1 MVRSVRVYL
10 IALVGIS
17 LALASCAF
25 LVVFSSTNEVYKA
38 QLESQTLETAKNLS
52 RSVDLELQRATGIL
66 LALRAS
72 EAAKKGDWEGL
83 AEQAR
88 ATVSN
93 RDTWIIVHDRAGRQ
107 VVNTRLPSGASLPRS
122 PPPEAMWRAFSD
134 GKPRVCDLVRGA
146 IEPSVTC
153 VDMPLTARGAS
164 AYAISMMYS
173 PRAFRDIVT
182 WERVSSGHIASL
194 VDRRGTV
201 IWRNRNPDAFVGK
214 SASGAVLEAVRQNVT
229 SRVAETVS
237 LEGIRVLTALDRSRT
252 SGWTVVVGIPMA
264 QIEAAQTQAYWR
276 SSLVAVIALAVG
288 CLLAAMVARRLANA
302 VTTLT
307 ANVASAGQAEASPTY
322 IKEFDEAA
330 AAITAIEAARADS
343 DRRRQ
348 ILIGELNHRV
358 KNSLAIVQSLAHRTF
373 SNRVSLEESLTA
385 FDGRLGALAAAHNLL
400 TQRSWESAGML
411 QLVKAALV
419 PFCTAERCS
428 VDGPDFE
435 LAAQSAVSVAL
446 ALHELGTNAAKY
458 GALSHEGGHVSVHWR
473 VTGDR
478 LALEWIETGGAEV
491 RKPER
496 EGFGTKLIKR
506 VLATDLKAEVEFD
519 FKPEGLRFHLT
530 ATLPRYQKPVD
541 LGEGVHITSSL
552 AG

>member
-25 LVVFSSTNEVYKA
+25 LIVFSSTNEIYKA
-38 QLESQTLETAKNLS
+38 QLETQTLETARSLS

-72 EAAKKGDWEGL
+72 GAVKERDWVAL
-83 AEQAR
+83 DAQAR
-88 ATVSN
+88 ATLSSP
-93 RDTWIIVHDRAGRQ
+93 DTWIVVHDRSGQQ
-107 VVNTRLPSGASLPRS
+107 VVNTRLVPGTSLPKA
-122 PPPEAMWRAFSD
+122 PPPEAMWKAFSN
-134 GKPRVCDLVRGA
+134 GKSRVCDLVKGA
-146 IEPSVTC
+146 VEPSVTC
-153 VDMPLTARGAS
+153 VDMPLTGEGKS
-164 AYAISMMYS
+164 AYAISMVYS
-173 PRAFRDIVT
+173 PQAFRDIVT
-182 WERVSSGHIASL
+182 RERVSSGHIAAL

-201 IWRNRNPDAFVGK
+201 IWRNRNPEAFVGK
-214 SASGAVLEAVRQNVT
+214 SASGAVLEAVRENVT
-229 SRVAETVS
+229 SRVAQTVS
-237 LEGIRVLTALDRSRT
+237 LEGVRVLTALDRSRT
-252 SGWTVVVGIPMA
+252 SGWTVIVGVPMD
-264 QIEAAQTQAYWR
+264 QIEAAQRQTYWR
-276 SSLVAVIALAVG
+276 SSLVAVIALAIG
-288 CLLAAMVARRLANA
+288 CLLAALVARRLSSA

-307 ANVASAGQAEASPTY
+307 RNVASAGQAEASPTY

-373 SNRVSLEESLTA
+373 SDRVSVAESLTA

-419 PFCTAERCS
+419 PFCTSDRCS
-428 VDGPDFE
+428 VEGPDLE
-435 LAAQSAVSVAL
+435 LSAQGAVSVAL

-458 GALSHEGGHVSVHWR
+458 GALSRNAGHVSVRWK
-473 VTGDR
+473 VTDDT
-478 LALEWIETGGAEV
+478 LSLDWIETGGVAV

-496 EGFGTKLIKR
+496 EGFGTKLIRR
-506 VLATDLKAEVEFD
+506 VLAADLKAAVEFD
-519 FKPEGLRFHLT
+519 FNSEGFRFRLT
-530 ATLPRYQKPVD
+530 APLPKYQKPID